1 MNRIVMALVAAAAL
15 ALAGCQNLTSQTSA
29 AGWGQIANGVGQVIG
44 KTKAD
49 EQVAKASAQLEKYCG
64 ALQAVAVGATIFAP
78 EKQKNIAAMAAAAVN
93 TVCANP
99 PSDVASALTT
109 AAAAYGAVV
118 AAQQTAPVA
127 P

>member
-1 MNRIVMALVAAAAL
+1 MHNRIVLALVALGSL
-15 ALAGCQNLTSQTSA
+15 ALAGCQNWNTQTSA
-29 AGWGQIANGVGQVIG
+29 AGWEQIAVGTGQVIG

-49 EQVAKASAQLEKYCG
+49 EKVAKASVELAKYCG

-78 EKQKNIAAMAAAAVN
+78 ERQKSAAAMAAAAVN

-109 AAAAYGAVV
+109 AAAAYGAVI
-118 AAQQTAPVA
+118 AAQQTATP
-127 P
+127 

>member
-1 MNRIVMALVAAAAL
+1 MKHRIIAAL
-15 ALAGCQNLTSQTSA
+15 AVACSIALAGCQSWNSQTSA
-29 AGWGQIANGVGQVIG
+29 AGWGQIAAGAGQVIG

-49 EQVAKASAQLEKYCG
+49 EQVAKASAELAKYCG

-78 EKQKNIAAMAAAAVN
+78 EKQKNVAAMAAAAVS

-118 AAQQTAPVA
+118 AAQQAPGT
-127 P
+127 

>member
-1 MNRIVMALVAAAAL
+1 MKHRIIAAIAVACAL
-15 ALAGCQNLTSQTSA
+15 ALGGCQSWTSQTSA
-29 AGWGQIANGVGQVIG
+29 EGWNQIAQGVGQVVG

-49 EQVAKASAQLEKYCG
+49 DQVAKASAELAKYCG

-78 EKQKNIAAMAAAAVN
+78 EKQKNVAAMAAAAVN

-109 AAAAYGAVV
+109 AAAAYGAVI
-118 AAQQTAPVA
+118 AAQNAPGA
-127 P
+127 